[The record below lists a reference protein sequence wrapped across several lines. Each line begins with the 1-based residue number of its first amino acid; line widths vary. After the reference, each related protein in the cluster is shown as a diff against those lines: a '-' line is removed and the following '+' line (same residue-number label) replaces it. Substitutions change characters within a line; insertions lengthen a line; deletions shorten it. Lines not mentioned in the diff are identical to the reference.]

1 MLPLVP
7 GCIAG
12 AVDRGK
18 GHADSE
24 GRFRVAGARSITTVD
39 GKSYRFGASDYCGNS
54 RPLIDAATGVH
65 FRRSRWPLVNQYAPC
80 TTVGVTIANLY
91 NLGARLLK
99 IVAVN
104 DSRFLFN
111 WTR

>member
-1 MLPLVP
+1 VP

-12 AVDRGK
+12 AVQRGK
-18 GHADSE
+18 GHADSDV
-24 GRFRVAGARSITTVD
+24 RFRAAGARSITTFD
-39 GKSYRFGASDYCGNS
+39 GKSYRFGASVYWGNS

-65 FRRSRWPLVNQYAPC
+65 FGHSRWPLVNQYAPS
-80 TTVGVTIANLY
+80 TTVGVTRANLY
-91 NLGARLLK
+91 NLGAHLVK

-104 DSRFLFN
+104 DSQFLFN